1 MQKSPHASFADLL
14 IYAIVSATIGL
25 IAGHL
30 SWGLVIGLSIWC
42 ILQLRQIEKLKNWLQ
57 HPDEALPEAQGQW
70 GDIFD
75 DLARVQKRHLSK
87 TQKLKEIIVRFQ
99 QSSSALADAFVIID
113 NHNNLEWWNLSADRL
128 LGLKA
133 SADRG
138 KPVINLLRDPR
149 FIRYY
154 RKGNYDDPLQLPS
167 PVLNDVVLQ
176 YQITEFGFGDRL
188 LVARDVTQLVRL
200 EHTRQDF
207 VANASHE
214 LRTPLTVIRGYLET
228 FLDQELPK
236 PLQRAMTQMQAQASR
251 MESLVTDLLLLS
263 RLEATQHIS
272 DEVPIRIQEMLHT
285 IQQDALTLA
294 QAQDK
299 EHTINLNLDT
309 EFDLLG
315 QPQELHS
322 VFSNL
327 VFNAVRYSPA
337 KSQIDIRWWIDQ
349 NGAHVSVKDN
359 GLGIESI
366 HLSRLTERFY
376 RVDEGRSSSTGG
388 TGLGLAIV
396 KHALHRHGA
405 NLTIESQLEK
415 GSLFSCHFPLDM
427 VFRLNNS
434 ETIRKS
440 VQN

>member
-1 MQKSPHASFADLL
+1 MQKSPHAAVQGLL
-14 IYAIVSATIGL
+14 IYALTSAMLGL
-25 IAGHL
+25 IFGQM
-30 SWGLVIGLSIWC
+30 SWGLVVGLSIWSV
-42 ILQLRQIEKLKNWLQ
+42 QQIRLTAKLKTWLQ
-57 HPDEALPEAQGQW
+57 SPDTLPPEAPGHW
-70 GDIFD
+70 GEIFD
-75 DLARVQKRHLSK
+75 DLARLQKHHQHK
-87 TQKLKEIIVRFQ
+87 TTQLKEIIVRFQ

-113 NHNNLEWWNLSADRL
+113 QHSNLEWWNLSADRL

-149 FIRYY
+149 FIRYF
-154 RKGNYDDPLQLPS
+154 RKGHYEDPLQLPS
-167 PVLNDVVLQ
+167 PVLNDVILQ

-228 FLDQELPK
+228 FIDQELPK
-236 PLQRAMTQMQAQASR
+236 PLMRAMTQMQAQAGR
-251 MESLVTDLLLLS
+251 MENLVTDLLLLS
-263 RLEATQHIS
+263 RLEASQHIA
-272 DEVPIRIQEMLHT
+272 DENPIRIQEMLHN
-285 IQQDALTLA
+285 IQQDGIALS
-294 QAQDK
+294 QDK
-299 EHTINLNLDT
+299 GHEISVSADA

-327 VFNAVRYSPA
+327 LFNAVRYSPA
-337 KSQIDIRWWIDQ
+337 KSKIDIRWWVDQ
-349 NGAHVSVKDN
+349 DGGHVSVEDN

-376 RVDEGRSSSTGG
+376 RVEEGRSSSTGG

-405 NLTIESQLEK
+405 KLTIESQPGK
-415 GSLFSCHFPLDM
+415 GSLFCCHFPLDM
-427 VFRLNNS
+427 LVKIN
-434 ETIRKS
+434 ETES
-440 VQN
+440 

>member
-1 MQKSPHASFADLL
+1 MQKSPHAAVQSLL
-14 IYAIVSATIGL
+14 IYALISATLGML
-25 IAGHL
+25 FGHM
-30 SWGLVIGLSIWC
+30 SWGLVIGLSIWS
-42 ILQLRQIEKLKNWLQ
+42 IQQIRLTVKLKTWLQ
-57 HPDEALPEAQGQW
+57 SSDKQPPEAQGHW

-75 DLARVQKRHLSK
+75 DLARMQKRHQNK
-87 TQKLKEIIVRFQ
+87 NKQLKEIIVRFQ

-113 NHNNLEWWNLSADRL
+113 HHSNLEWWNLSADKL

-154 RKGNYDDPLQLPS
+154 RKGHYEEPLQLPS

-236 PLQRAMTQMQAQASR
+236 PLTRAMAQMQVQASR

-263 RLEATQHIS
+263 RLEASQHIA
-272 DEVPIRIQEMLHT
+272 DENPIRIQEMLRN
-285 IQQDALTLA
+285 IQQDAIALSD
-294 QAQDK
+294 DK
-299 EHTINLNLDT
+299 DHSISVSTDA

-327 VFNAVRYSPA
+327 VFNAVRYSPVQS
-337 KSQIDIRWWIDQ
+337 KIDIRWWIDQ
-349 NGAHVSVKDN
+349 DGGHVSVKDN

-405 NLTIESQLEK
+405 KLTIESQPGK
-415 GSLFSCHFPLDM
+415 GSVFSCHFPLDM
-427 VFRLNNS
+427 LFRMS
-434 ETIRKS
+434 ETALLEKAS
-440 VQN
+440 PD

>member
-1 MQKSPHASFADLL
+1 MQNSPHASFGNLL
-14 IYAIVSATIGL
+14 IIVIVSAVLGL
-25 IAGHL
+25 FFGYL
-30 SWGLVIGLSIWC
+30 SWGLVLGLSVWC
-42 ILQLRQIEKLKNWLQ
+42 ILQIRQTEKLRNWLHQ
-57 HPDEALPEAQGQW
+57 SDTVPPEAQGPW
-70 GDIFD
+70 GEIFD
-75 DLARVQKRHLSK
+75 DLARIQKRQQAK
-87 TQKLKEIIVRFQ
+87 TKQLKDIIIRFQ
-99 QSSSALADAFVIID
+99 QSSSALTDAFVIID
-113 NHNNLEWWNLSADRL
+113 SHNNLEWWNLSADRL

-149 FIRYY
+149 FIRYF

-167 PVLNDVVLQ
+167 PVLNDTVLQ

-188 LVARDVTQLVRL
+188 LVARDITQLVRL
-200 EHTRQDF
+200 EQTRQDF

-236 PLQRAMTQMQAQASR
+236 PLTRAMNQMQTQASR
-251 MESLVTDLLLLS
+251 MESLVSDLLFLS
-263 RLEATQHIS
+263 RLEASQHIL
-272 DEVPIRIQEMLHT
+272 DESPVYIKEMLSS
-285 IQQDALTLA
+285 IQQDALVLA
-294 QAQDK
+294 RAQGK
-299 EHTINLNLDT
+299 EHNISLSIDS
-309 EFDLLG
+309 EYDLLG
-315 QPQELHS
+315 QAQELHS

-327 VFNAVRYSPA
+327 IFNAVRYSPL
-337 KSQIDIRWWIDQ
+337 KGKIDIKWTVNQ
-349 NGAHVSVKDN
+349 EGGHFSVQDN

-396 KHALHRHGA
+396 KHALYRHGA
-405 NLTIESQLEK
+405 QLTIESQFGK

-427 VFRLNNS
+427 LEKVNS
-434 ETIRKS
+434 ANAAT
-440 VQN
+440 

>member
-1 MQKSPHASFADLL
+1 MQNSPHASFGNL
-14 IYAIVSATIGL
+14 IIIALISATIGL
-25 IAGHL
+25 LIGYL

-42 ILQLRQIEKLKNWLQ
+42 VVQIRQTEKLRNWLQ
-57 HPDEALPEAQGQW
+57 RSDTVPPEAQGPW

-75 DLARVQKRHLSK
+75 DLARIQKRQQGK
-87 TQKLKEIIVRFQ
+87 TKQLKDIIVRFQ

-113 NHNNLEWWNLSADRL
+113 QHNNLEWWNLSADRL

-149 FIRYY
+149 FIRYF
-154 RKGNYDDPLQLPS
+154 RKGNYEDPLQLPS
-167 PVLNDVVLQ
+167 PVLNDTVLQ

-188 LVARDVTQLVRL
+188 LVARDITQLVRL
-200 EHTRQDF
+200 EQTRQDF

-236 PLQRAMTQMQAQASR
+236 PLTRAMNQMQIQASR
-251 MESLVTDLLLLS
+251 MESLVADLLFLS
-263 RLEATQHIS
+263 RLEASQHIP
-272 DEVPIRIQEMLHT
+272 DENPIRIQEMLNA
-285 IQQDALTLA
+285 IQQDALILA
-294 QAQDK
+294 RSQNK
-299 EHTINLNLDT
+299 EHDITLNIDM
-309 EFDLLG
+309 EYDLLG

-327 VFNAVRYSPA
+327 IFNAVRYSPQ
-337 KSQIDIRWWIDQ
+337 KGKVDIQWWIDQ
-349 NGAHVSVKDN
+349 EGGHFSVRDN

-405 NLTIESQLEK
+405 KLTIDSQLGK
-415 GSLFSCHFPLDM
+415 GSLFSCHFSLDMLDKVKPLDSI
-427 VFRLNNS
+427 V
-434 ETIRKS
+434 
-440 VQN
+440 